1 MRKKTPLKKGQIWTL
16 DYFIGLFLFTAVLIS
31 GIIILKGQMTEKDTF
46 RNTAR
51 EADHIASILLSEQ
64 ILNTSN
70 SNLSKLSIAE
80 NNRINLT
87 KLQEFDSL
95 SYEQKKLMLQSS
107 GEFVFYFYNG
117 TVINESVCFR
127 GYNFSSGDC
136 ALNIPN
142 SAENVAKT
150 ERIVILN
157 SKIVKLMV
165 LAWN

>member
-1 MRKKTPLKKGQIWTL
+1 MRKKTQPKKGQVWTL
-16 DYFIGLFLFTAVLIS
+16 DYFIGLFIFIAVLIS

-46 RNTAR
+46 RSTAR

-64 ILNTSN
+64 IIN
-70 SNLSKLSIAE
+70 SSDSTLSKLSIAE
-80 NNRINLT
+80 NNRINIT

-95 SYEQKKLMLQSS
+95 SYEQKKLMVQNT

-127 GYNFSSGDC
+127 GYIFPSENCTLD
-136 ALNIPN
+136 IPP
-142 SAENVAKT
+142 SAENIAKT

-157 SKIVKLMV
+157 SKIVKLIV